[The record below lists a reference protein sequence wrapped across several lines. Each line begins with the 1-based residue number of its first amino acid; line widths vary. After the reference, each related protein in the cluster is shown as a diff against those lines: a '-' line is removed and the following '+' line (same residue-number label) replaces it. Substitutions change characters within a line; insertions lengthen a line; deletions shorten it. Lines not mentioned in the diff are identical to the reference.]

1 MFRNPTADLLVVL
14 VIVLL
19 FLGPKRLPTLGRSLG
34 QGMREFKDSITGDSK
49 SDDAEE
55 HPELSSGPRA
65 PQAPAGEAE
74 PAASSTAEPHP
85 TEAAEPPSAEVGSDR
100 S

>member
-1 MFRNPTADLLVVL
+1 MFRNPTADLVVVL

-49 SDDAEE
+49 HDDDE
-55 HPELSSGPRA
+55 HPEITRA
-65 PQAPAGEAE
+65 ASAPE
-74 PAASSTAEPHP
+74 PAASEPGRP
-85 TEAAEPPSAEVGSDR
+85 APERQSAELGTDR

>member
-34 QGMREFKDSITGDSK
+34 QGMREFKDAITGDSK
-49 SDDAEE
+49 HDADEDR
-55 HPELSSGPRA
+55 PELTRP
-65 PQAPAGEAE
+65 APA
-74 PAASSTAEPHP
+74 PV
-85 TEAAEPPSAEVGSDR
+85 PSASPSEPSASPSEPSAPEPQSADR